1 VDKIDGDEAT
11 ALHWAAANGH
21 QDTMSTLLNAGA
33 RIDEKDMQGRTPL
46 HEAARSGNEGA
57 VLRLIEAGAS
67 IDAKDNAC
75 KTPLNLATS
84 PVIKSMFQSIFKA
97 ISLPKHFD

>member
-1 VDKIDGDEAT
+1 MTRALFLT
-11 ALHWAAANGH
+11 APIL
-21 QDTMSTLLNAGA
+21 QDTMSTLLNSGA
-33 RIDEKDMQGRTPL
+33 RIDERDTQGRTPL